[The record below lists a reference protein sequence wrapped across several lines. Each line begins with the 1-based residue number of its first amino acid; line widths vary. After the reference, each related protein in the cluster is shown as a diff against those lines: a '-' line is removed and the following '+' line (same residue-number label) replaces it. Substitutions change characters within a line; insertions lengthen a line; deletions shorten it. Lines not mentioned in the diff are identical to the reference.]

1 VAETEVEQLQS
12 MLSERHHR
20 LAALPDVVGWGVGLG
35 TDGHPIVQV
44 FVSAPPT
51 DKLVAELG
59 RVLDRFDIVVQSR
72 PAEAD

>member
-12 MLSERHHR
+12 MLSERHQW
-20 LAALPDVVGWGVGLG
+20 LAALPDVVGWGVGVG

-44 FVSAPPT
+44 FVSVTPT
-51 DKLVAELG
+51 DELVAELG
-59 RVLDRFDIVVQSR
+59 RVLDRFDIVVQSH

>member
-1 VAETEVEQLQS
+1 MGETEVEQLQS

-20 LAALPDVVGWGVGLG
+20 LAALPDVIGWGVGLG

-44 FVSAPPT
+44 FVSVTPT

-59 RVLDRFDIVVQSR
+59 RLLDRFDIIVQSH

>member
-1 VAETEVEQLQS
+1 MGETEVEQLQS

-44 FVSAPPT
+44 FVSVTPT

-59 RVLDRFDIVVQSR
+59 RLLDRFDIVVQSH